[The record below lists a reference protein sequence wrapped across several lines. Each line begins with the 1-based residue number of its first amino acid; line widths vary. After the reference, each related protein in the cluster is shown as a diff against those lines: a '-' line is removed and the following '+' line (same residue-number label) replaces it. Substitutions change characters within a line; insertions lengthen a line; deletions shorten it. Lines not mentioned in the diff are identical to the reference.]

1 MKLKEFKSKEE
12 LINEVLHREDLND
25 DFSFYEIDFDNEEVW
40 FVEKV
45 EDFEYGWL
53 DFEDT
58 CFSFKELE
66 EYNKGKL
73 LKILINKIKRIK
85 DIN

>member
-53 DFEDT
+53 DFEDI